1 LRETHLRQQ
10 QAITEITE
18 IFNSPNKMPNKSM
31 TLLNESS
38 RNTVETKIVENLHGI
53 DSRNEKDHVIDDKNT
68 NEVVHDGLEL

>member
-1 LRETHLRQQ
+1 
-10 QAITEITE
+10 
-18 IFNSPNKMPNKSM
+18 MPSKSM